1 MWTQADLEQVQT
13 ALATGQKSVTF
24 ADGRK
29 LEYQTTRELLALR
42 NQIKADLAAADP
54 ARPVRRATVARM
66 PRRR

>member
-29 LEYQTTRELLALR
+29 LEYQTSADLIKLR
-42 NQIKADLAAADP
+42 NQIKAELAASDQ
-54 ARPVRRATVARM
+54 ARPLRRATVARM